1 MSYTN
6 QNIIFS
12 LKEKKEKKEKKGNKE
27 NKIETSYDFLINKI
41 SEEVNEKL
49 DKEDNNNL
57 LISDNYYAEELN
69 YTENFIKKDLS
80 RIADYYS
87 ISKRKKKKY
96 QLVQDILLFE
106 KDLKNINLV
115 TRRKTLWGYLQ
126 ELKEDKYLKQFITF
140 N

>member
-1 MSYTN
+1 MN
-6 QNIIFS
+6 QNIILS
-12 LKEKKEKKEKKGNKE
+12 LKEKKEKKPKKK
-27 NKIETSYDFLINKI
+27 NKIETSYGFLINKI

-96 QLVQDILLFE
+96 QLIQDILLFE

-115 TRRKTLWGYLQ
+115 TRRKTLWGYLR
-126 ELKEDKYLKQFITF
+126 ELKEDKYLKQFIIF

>member
-1 MSYTN
+1 MSYNN

-12 LKEKKEKKEKKGNKE
+12 LKEKKNSKIKK
-27 NKIETSYDFLINKI
+27 SYDFLINKI

-49 DKEDNNNL
+49 DKEVNNNL

-96 QLVQDILLFE
+96 QLIQDILLFE

-115 TRRKTLWGYLQ
+115 TRRKTLWGYLR
-126 ELKEDKYLKQFITF
+126 ELKEDKYLKQFIIF

>member
-1 MSYTN
+1 MSYNT

-12 LKEKKEKKEKKGNKE
+12 LKEKKNSKIKK
-27 NKIETSYDFLINKI
+27 SYDFLINKI

-49 DKEDNNNL
+49 GKEINNNL

-115 TRRKTLWGYLQ
+115 TRRKTLWGYLR
-126 ELKEDKYLKQFITF
+126 ELKEDKYLKQFIIF

>member
-1 MSYTN
+1 MN
-6 QNIIFS
+6 QNIILS
-12 LKEKKEKKEKKGNKE
+12 LKEKKEKKPKKK
-27 NKIETSYDFLINKI
+27 NKIETSYGFLINKI

-49 DKEDNNNL
+49 DKQNNNNL

-96 QLVQDILLFE
+96 QLIQDILLFE

-115 TRRKTLWGYLQ
+115 TRRKTLWGYLR
-126 ELKEDKYLKQFITF
+126 ELKEDKYLKQFIIF

>member
-1 MSYTN
+1 MSYNT

-12 LKEKKEKKEKKGNKE
+12 LKEKKNSKIKK
-27 NKIETSYDFLINKI
+27 SYDFLINKI

-49 DKEDNNNL
+49 GKEINNNL
-57 LISDNYYAEELN
+57 LISDNYYAEQLN

-96 QLVQDILLFE
+96 QLIQDILLFE

-126 ELKEDKYLKQFITF
+126 ELKEDKYLKQYIIF

>member
-1 MSYTN
+1 MHESKY
-6 QNIIFS
+6 NIKF
-12 LKEKKEKKEKKGNKE
+12 KRKKEKKPKKK
-27 NKIETSYDFLINKI
+27 NKIETSYGFLINKI

-49 DKEDNNNL
+49 DKQNNNNL

-96 QLVQDILLFE
+96 QLIQDILLFE

-115 TRRKTLWGYLQ
+115 TRRKTLWGYLR
-126 ELKEDKYLKQFITF
+126 ELKEDKYLKQFIIF